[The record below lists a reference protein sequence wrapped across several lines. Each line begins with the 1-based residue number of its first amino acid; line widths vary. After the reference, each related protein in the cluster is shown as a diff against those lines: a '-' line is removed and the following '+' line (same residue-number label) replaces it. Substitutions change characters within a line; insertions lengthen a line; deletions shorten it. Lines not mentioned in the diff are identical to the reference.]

1 MDEIVVRSTA
11 QQRFNMVLMSI
22 FAGCALLLGSIGI
35 YGLMSYSVQQRTQEI
50 GVRLALGAE
59 ASAVRGMVVLQGMR
73 LALIGVAIGIVAAF
87 GCARLIASF
96 LFGVKPWDP
105 TVFVAAPLVLTLV
118 ALLATW
124 APALRASRVNPIEA
138 LRYE

>member
-1 MDEIVVRSTA
+1 MHSMSTALGKELQQASGGLPVANVRTMDEIVARSTA

-22 FAGCALLLGSIGI
+22 FAGCALLLGAIGI
-35 YGLMSYSVQQRTQEI
+35 YGLISYSVQQRTQEI

-87 GCARLIASF
+87 GCDVSRRDANH
-96 LFGVKPWDP
+96 
-105 TVFVAAPLVLTLV
+105 VA
-118 ALLATW
+118 
-124 APALRASRVNPIEA
+124 
-138 LRYE
+138 